1 MILVTFSTPLW
12 LLGKWYLI
20 TTHSSECDVQLGL
33 LFMEKGCGETYFE
46 SRIMRINRGGEKRI
60 PKQMKWWDLFQRNI
74 DPVMG
79 LWNSYQAHSGS
90 WVVSSQMSS
99 NDAMTVYGRTRERSW
114 LFPSGGWDVSLASS
128 GIVSLCRQKILA
140 ALWEVGCVDVR
151 VSWRKQVLGL
161 TLSSCQLVAV
171 VWFG

>member
-1 MILVTFSTPLW
+1 MILVTCSTPLW
-12 LLGKWYLI
+12 LLGKRHLI
-20 TTHSSECDVQLGL
+20 TTHSSECDVQLVL

-46 SRIMRINRGGEKRI
+46 SRIMRINREKKGSQNKWNGEICFKET
-60 PKQMKWWDLFQRNI
+60 F

-140 ALWEVGCVDVR
+140 ALWEVGCVEVR